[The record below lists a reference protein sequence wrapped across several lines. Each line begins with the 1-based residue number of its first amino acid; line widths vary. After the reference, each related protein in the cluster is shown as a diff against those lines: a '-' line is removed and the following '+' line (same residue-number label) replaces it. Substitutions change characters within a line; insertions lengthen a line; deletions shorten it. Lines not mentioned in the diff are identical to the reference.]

1 MAKPNPETAARDEE
15 ITIDEL
21 LKKYNPYIV
30 SLAWKS
36 ILRGAVPPENL
47 PFAIDELTQNVRLK
61 LWQAIQKKPIAHF
74 KAYIGRIV
82 QNEAVN
88 ILRRKE
94 PTSPLPVNEE
104 GELYQGHLLLAIADG
119 DQDSWL
125 DEIEQEEAAA
135 NCIALAA
142 EAIQR
147 LPPRQQRAMIC
158 SLKDRIDDSLP
169 LLEALTERKI
179 DIGDMSWPEEEED
192 VIRLKA
198 SLSVVRKKLHPL
210 LDRPKLSSSEREQAK
225 KALEEERQRC
235 AGTTHKKPKGS
246 PPSVKN

>member
-1 MAKPNPETAARDEE
+1 MARPNSETAIRDEE

-21 LKKYNPYIV
+21 LEQYNPYIV

-36 ILRGAVPPENL
+36 ILRGTVSPENL
-47 PFAIDELTQNVRLK
+47 PFAIDELAQNVRLK
-61 LWQAIQKKPIAHF
+61 LWHAIQKKSVTHF

-104 GELYQGHLLLAIADG
+104 GELYQGHLLLATADG
-119 DQDSWL
+119 DIDNLL
-125 DEIEQEEAAA
+125 DEIEQEEAVASCIETAA
-135 NCIALAA
+135 G
-142 EAIQR
+142 AIQM

-158 SLKDRIDDSLP
+158 SLKDRVEDALP
-169 LLEALTERKI
+169 LLEALTEREI
-179 DIGDMSWPEEEED
+179 DIGGVSWPEDEED
-192 VIRLKA
+192 VVRLKA
-198 SLSVVRKKLHPL
+198 SLPVVRKKLHSL
-210 LDRPKLSSSEREQAK
+210 LDHPGLSGSQAM
-225 KALEEERQRC
+225 KAFKEERQRR

-246 PPSVKN
+246 SPSVKN